1 MDHIMKNPIIP
12 ILAIIVLT
20 ACAGPSQST
29 ETRGSSDS
37 PSWFLMPPTSENS
50 LYGVGQA
57 KKQNPSLAK
66 QTATARARA
75 EISQAVNVRVSSML
89 KDFMQES
96 GVGDNAQA
104 LEFSESVTKQVSDN
118 SLQGAVIKEAYA
130 AKDGTIFI
138 LVEYSLD
145 SIKKDAI
152 DAAKRE
158 EALYNEFKAQQS
170 FNDLERSIQNLK

>member
-1 MDHIMKNPIIP
+1 MLLM
-12 ILAIIVLT
+12 LG
-20 ACAGPSQST
+20 ACAGTGSGST
-29 ETRGSSDS
+29 EERGSSDA
-37 PSWFLMPPTSENS
+37 PSWFLMPPTAENA

-66 QTATARARA
+66 QTATARART
-75 EISQAVNVRVSSML
+75 EISQAVNVKVTSML

-104 LEFSESVTKQVSDN
+104 LEFSEAVTKQVTDN

-145 SIKKDAI
+145 SVRKDAVN
-152 DAAKRE
+152 AATRE

-170 FNDLERSIQNLK
+170 FNELEKSLQNMK

>member
-1 MDHIMKNPIIP
+1 
-12 ILAIIVLT
+12 
-20 ACAGPSQST
+20 
-29 ETRGSSDS
+29 
-37 PSWFLMPPTSENS
+37 
-50 LYGVGQA
+50 
-57 KKQNPSLAK
+57 
-66 QTATARARA
+66 
-75 EISQAVNVRVSSML
+75 ML

-104 LEFSESVTKQVSDN
+104 LEFSEAVTKQVTDN

-145 SIKKDAI
+145 SVRKDAVN
-152 DAAKRE
+152 AATRE

-170 FNDLERSIQNLK
+170 FNELEKSLQNMK

>member
-1 MDHIMKNPIIP
+1 MKQKS
-12 ILAIIVLT
+12 ILLVPLT
-20 ACAGPSQST
+20 FLLLYGCAGTGSGST
-29 ETRGSSDS
+29 EERGSSDA

-66 QTATARARA
+66 QTATARART
-75 EISQAVNVRVSSML
+75 EISQAVNVKVASML

-96 GVGDNAQA
+96 GVGENAQI
-104 LEFSESVTKQVSDN
+104 LEFSQSVTKQVTDN

-145 SIKKDAI
+145 SVRKDI
-152 DAAKRE
+152 VNAAKRE
-158 EALYNEFKAQQS
+158 KTLYNEFKAQQS
-170 FNDLERSIQNLK
+170 FDELEKSLQNMK

>member
-1 MDHIMKNPIIP
+1 MKKLIITTLMLL
-12 ILAIIVLT
+12 ILV
-20 ACAGPSQST
+20 ACAGTGSGST
-29 ETRGSSDS
+29 EERGSSDA
-37 PSWFLMPPTSENS
+37 PSWFLMPPTAENA

-66 QTATARARA
+66 QTATARART
-75 EISQAVNVRVSSML
+75 EISQAVNVKVTSML

-104 LEFSESVTKQVSDN
+104 LEFSEAVTKQVTDN
-118 SLQGAVIKEAYA
+118 SLKGAVIKEAYA

-145 SIKKDAI
+145 SVRKDAVN
-152 DAAKRE
+152 AAKRE
-158 EALYNEFKAQQS
+158 EALYNEFKAQQG
-170 FNDLERSIQNLK
+170 FNELEKSLQNMK

>member
-1 MDHIMKNPIIP
+1 MKKLIITTLMLL
-12 ILAIIVLT
+12 ILV
-20 ACAGPSQST
+20 ACAGTGSGST
-29 ETRGSSDS
+29 EERGSSDA
-37 PSWFLMPPTSENS
+37 PSWFLMPPTAENA

-66 QTATARARA
+66 QTATARART
-75 EISQAVNVRVSSML
+75 EISQAVNVKVTSML

-104 LEFSESVTKQVSDN
+104 LEFSEAVTKQVTDN
-118 SLQGAVIKEAYA
+118 SLEGAVIKEAYA

-145 SIKKDAI
+145 SVRKDAVN
-152 DAAKRE
+152 AAKRE

-170 FNDLERSIQNLK
+170 FNELEKSLQNMK